1 MTNKIRVGGID
12 YTIEMVPQLAERYN
26 LYGQVTYDD
35 SHIQIDDSLSLTRT
49 NEIIIHELTHAIFYE
64 AGYKDHDEEL
74 IDRISSVLHQVLR
87 DNDFGFV
94 QVRDDGKDGDVA

>member
-1 MTNKIRVGGID
+1 MTNKFRVGGID
-12 YTIEMVPQLAERYN
+12 YTVELVPQLVERHN
-26 LYGQVTYDD
+26 LYGQVTYKD

-49 NEIIIHELTHAIFYE
+49 NEVIIHELTHAIFNE
-64 AGYKDHDEEL
+64 AGYVEQDEEMVR
-74 IDRISSVLHQVLR
+74 RIASVLHQVLR

>member
-12 YTIEMVPQLAERYN
+12 YTVELVPKLAERHN
-26 LYGQVTYDD
+26 LYGQVTFGD
-35 SHIQIDDSLSLTRT
+35 SHIRIDDSLSLTRT
-49 NEIIIHELTHAIFYE
+49 NETLIHELTHAIFFE
-64 AGYKDHDEEL
+64 AGYDDHEEEMVR
-74 IDRISSVLHQVLR
+74 RIASVLHQVLR